1 MIFFII
7 IIPILW
13 YLIGRVIV
21 CIILCEFNI
30 KAFKEEW
37 ENAGIM
43 EQWLSFIWPFILI
56 VFCIEWIK
64 EKYDL
69 Y

>member
-21 CIILCEFNI
+21 CILLCEFNI

-37 ENAGIM
+37 DNSGLVETWFA
-43 EQWLSFIWPFILI
+43 FIWPVTIIIFLI
-56 VFCIEWIK
+56 EFIK
-64 EKYDL
+64 EEYDL
-69 Y
+69 H